1 MTDQNTLAQPPQI
14 SADGQ
19 WRWDG
24 TTWVPNAP
32 QTAMPQPPAPQKTKM
47 GLGKKVLI
55 GVGALVLIGAATNM
69 GGGDETTPAGG
80 ATGTKHGAV
89 STKKNAGKADED
101 KAGSASKPAAATPDN
116 TTATANGPLV
126 WGNWET
132 VGPIEPKNDGLDMFG
147 LAVRVKNTGE
157 SPDQGIFQATVLKKN
172 RILATFDC
180 ISADEIAPGATTTV
194 DCLSTDDF
202 VPGWDE
208 ITIED
213 AI

>member
-1 MTDQNTLAQPPQI
+1 MTDQNTLAQPQQI

-24 TTWVPNAP
+24 AAWVPNTP
-32 QTAMPQPPAPQKTKM
+32 QTAIPQPPAPQKQKM

-69 GGGDETTPAGG
+69 GGGDDTASTAGSNG
-80 ATGTKHGAV
+80 AKHGAA
-89 STKKNAGKADED
+89 SAKKDGGNVAAKGDA
-101 KAGSASKPAAATPDN
+101 ASKPAAATPDN

-132 VGPIEPKNDGLDMFG
+132 VGPIEPKNNGLDMFG
-147 LAVRVKNTGE
+147 LAIRVKNTGE
-157 SPDQGIFQATVLKKN
+157 STDQGIFQATLLKKN